1 MRDYELV
8 LIISPEVA
16 DEDLPRIADK
26 IRKFINDR
34 GGSITEITQWG
45 RRKLAYPIQKFVE
58 GNYVLT
64 RFSLE
69 PNLTKELEADLQ
81 LSNEIVRHLLVKT
94 GD

>member
-16 DEDLPRIADK
+16 DEDLPRIEDK

-64 RFSLE
+64 QFRLE
-69 PNLTKELEADLQ
+69 PNLTQELEADLQ